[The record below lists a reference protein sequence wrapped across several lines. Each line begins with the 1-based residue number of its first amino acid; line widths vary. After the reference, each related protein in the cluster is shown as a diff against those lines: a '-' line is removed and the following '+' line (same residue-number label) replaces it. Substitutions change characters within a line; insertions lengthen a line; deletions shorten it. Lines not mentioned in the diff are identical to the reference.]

1 MSLVLRADERGVMF
15 NVGVVS
21 LLLGVLGAF
30 TRGVGGS
37 VRTAGVLELAGLV
50 VVDALAGTRGVRGLR
65 AVRVAASVGFKGRPA
80 FRSVDIGAS
89 AGLWR
94 SHSSG
99 LALQQFLP
107 LINVSLDDDAPRV
120 VRTIQPSL

>member
-65 AVRVAASVGFKGRPA
+65 AVRVVAASVGFKGRPA

-99 LALQQFLP
+99 LPFQQ
-107 LINVSLDDDAPRV
+107 SL
-120 VRTIQPSL
+120 L